1 MTAWL
6 AGMRLTA
13 GRLNDGLDPTVQL
26 TGLVA
31 ASGFT
36 VNDFRGYRSGKV
48 LSVDMYLMRSGA
60 TITATAGNLSPDVA
74 ICTLPAGWAPTNGT
88 IDGIW
93 DSGSEYGGF
102 VTGTDGITTLRTAS
116 GNIIGEATSPGNGRN
131 LRLHL
136 DFIVA

>member
-48 LSVDMYLMRSGA
+48 IVNDMYLFRSGT
-60 TITATAGNLSPDVA
+60 TITATTGNIGDTA

-93 DSGSEYGGF
+93 DSGTEYGGF
-102 VTGTDGITTLRTAS
+102 VVGTDGICTLRTAS
-116 GNIIGEATSPGNGRN
+116 GNIIGETTTPGSGRN
-131 LRLHL
+131 LRLHI